1 MMPTAFRRQAV
12 SSQFIP
18 HGIVPEKSTFHPPLN
33 QAIFRS
39 VREPVEATGVS
50 YSGTPPTDKLP
61 PSIRFQPIRRRSLMT
76 ITAAHIPA
84 IVALLAGILILI
96 MPRFLNFIIAI
107 YLILVGLQG
116 LGFLRAFHM

>member
-1 MMPTAFRRQAV
+1 
-12 SSQFIP
+12 
-18 HGIVPEKSTFHPPLN
+18 
-33 QAIFRS
+33 
-39 VREPVEATGVS
+39 
-50 YSGTPPTDKLP
+50 
-61 PSIRFQPIRRRSLMT
+61 MT